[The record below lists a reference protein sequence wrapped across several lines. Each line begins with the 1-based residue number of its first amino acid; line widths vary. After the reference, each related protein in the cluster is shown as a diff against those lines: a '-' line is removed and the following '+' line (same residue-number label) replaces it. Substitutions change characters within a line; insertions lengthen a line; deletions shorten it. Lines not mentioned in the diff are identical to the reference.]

1 MTEATNTSNLGV
13 GYILKSGHRTYIF
26 VLLFLL
32 YFFDVLDRY
41 MVSSM
46 FPFIQKEWG
55 LTDMESGLLVSTVYW
70 SIVFFVIPGS
80 IIIDRWSRRKTI
92 SIMAVLWSI
101 ASMACAFVGNFTQL
115 FTARTFL
122 GIGEAGYGAGG
133 TAMITG
139 LYPLEKRGRMMGLWN
154 ASIPLATAMAIA
166 LGGIIATR
174 WGWRA
179 AFGLTALPGLIVAV
193 LFFFIKDYKTV
204 ELVKTVTPG
213 GDDAASKIRMKAGD
227 AAREFLRTPTL
238 IFTYLGMA
246 AVQFVAVSIITWLPT
261 YFNRTG
267 GIPIARAGTKAGAI
281 MLLSIIGAP
290 LGGFLADLWVK
301 KRLNSRLPF
310 AAITT
315 IITAF
320 FTFAAFSLFD
330 GNIQFICLLI
340 MGVSIISFLP
350 AAAAVTQEVVHPGLR
365 AISYALA
372 VIFINLLGGSLGPI
386 VIGAISDASDIKTAM
401 MVLPVFL
408 VVAAALFLIGSFF
421 FLKDYNKAEKVPLE
435 LES

>member
-1 MTEATNTSNLGV
+1 MTAVPNTSSV
-13 GYILKSGHRTYIF
+13 EYILKSGQRTYIF

-32 YFFDVLDRY
+32 YFFDVVDRY

-46 FPFIQKEWG
+46 FPFLQKEWG
-55 LTDMESGLLVSTVYW
+55 LTDMQSGLLVSTVYW
-70 SIVFFVIPGS
+70 SIVVFVIPGS

-92 SIMAVLWSI
+92 GLMAVLWSI
-101 ASMACAFVGNFTQL
+101 ASMACALVGNFTQL

-133 TAMITG
+133 TAMIAG
-139 LYPLEKRGRMMGLWN
+139 LYPIGKRGRMMGLWN
-154 ASIPLATAMAIA
+154 ASIPLATAAAIA

-179 AFGLTALPGLIVAV
+179 AFGLTALPGLIVAI

-204 ELVKTVTPG
+204 ALMKTVTQGAGEVP
-213 GDDAASKIRMKAGD
+213 SKIKMKAGD
-227 AAREFLRTPTL
+227 VTREFLRTPTL
-238 IFTYLGMA
+238 IFIYLGMA

-267 GIPIARAGTKAGAI
+267 HIPIDQAGTKAGAV

-315 IITAF
+315 IITAL
-320 FTFAAFSLFD
+320 FTFAAFSLFE
-330 GNIQFICLLI
+330 GNIQFVCLLI

-350 AAAAVTQEVVHPGLR
+350 AAAAATQEVVHPGLR
-365 AISYALA
+365 AISYAIA
-372 VIFINLLGGSLGPI
+372 VIFMNLLGGSLGPI
-386 VIGAISDASDIKTAM
+386 VIGAISDASGIKTAM

-408 VVAAALFLIGSFF
+408 VVGAVLFFIGSFF
-421 FLKDYNKAEKVPLE
+421 FLRDYHKAEKVPLE